1 MEPIKADARGAL
13 GAEVRPA
20 EQSADVP
27 AVSRK
32 YLQRTLA
39 TRPQDICREMP
50 PPKPTVVP
58 ALPEQASQTSPAK
71 PPDIPGV
78 VHQVSNRDHT
88 RAHLL
93 LYVNGVNTTEAEA
106 AQALARIN
114 AALGATETKVVYN
127 PREGG
132 LKAGAKVA
140 GSIFSARLVA
150 TAEPECCQSLIDHF
164 TRTLEDPGRRAT
176 VVCHSHGSAV
186 VAAALAKLYDQH
198 HKEGRG
204 DMWRANSER
213 LTCFFIA
220 PTVSRVVPGPQ
231 TLGIVHARDPV
242 RAVDKSANGV
252 AIAKALVGW
261 RPAEKVPLV
270 TFIPPGQTLGDQ
282 VFNPAQVHSALDVM
296 FGTTDLYIEL
306 LGRQRSDTRE
316 GQGAALAE
324 GLLQSIRDGAL
335 SDRLH
340 TDLIVK
346 GCELFGQSFSRKFLE
361 LSRAAAPRGASPAN
375 DGTVVT
381 EIGNFDIPEPI
392 VARLRRSAQ
401 GQR

>member
-1 MEPIKADARGAL
+1 MEPIKADARGVSA
-13 GAEVRPA
+13 AEVRPA
-20 EQSADVP
+20 EPGADFP
-27 AVSRK
+27 AVSRRN
-32 YLQRTLA
+32 LQRDLA

-50 PPKPTVVP
+50 RPKPTAAP
-58 ALPEQASQTSPAK
+58 ALPEQVSQTSPAK
-71 PPDIPGV
+71 PPDAPGV

-114 AALGATETKVVYN
+114 AALGATATKVVYN

-132 LKAGAKVA
+132 LKASAKVA
-140 GSIFSARLVA
+140 GSIFSTRLVA

-164 TRTLEDPGRRAT
+164 TETLGDPGRRVT

-198 HKEGRG
+198 QKQGRG
-204 DMWRANSER
+204 DVWKANSER

-242 RAVDKSANGV
+242 RAVDKSANGM
-252 AIAKALVGW
+252 AIVKALVGW
-261 RPAEKVPLV
+261 RPADKVPLV

-282 VFNPAQVHSALDVM
+282 VFNPSQVHSALDVM
-296 FGTTDLYIEL
+296 FGTSDLYIEL

-324 GLLQSIRDGAL
+324 GLFQSIRDGAL

-346 GCELFGQSFSRKFLE
+346 GCELYGQSFSSKFLD
-361 LSRAAAPRGASPAN
+361 LSRAAAQLTVPSEN
-375 DGTVVT
+375 DGALHCV
-381 EIGNFDIPEPI
+381 GNFEIPAP
-392 VARLRRSAQ
+392 VLQRLRRSAQ